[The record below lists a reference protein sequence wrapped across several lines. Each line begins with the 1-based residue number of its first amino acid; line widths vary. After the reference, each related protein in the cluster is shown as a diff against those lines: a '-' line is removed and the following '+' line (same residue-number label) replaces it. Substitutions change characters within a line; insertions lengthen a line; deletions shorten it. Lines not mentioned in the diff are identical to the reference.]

1 VLLVE
6 SRRRTIR
13 SAGVG
18 PALVGH
24 REILVA
30 VGRHDPAAAEAAM
43 RRHLDWAERD
53 IRADARAR
61 ILATST
67 AGADGS

>member
-1 VLLVE
+1 
-6 SRRRTIR
+6 
-13 SAGVG
+13 VG

-53 IRADARAR
+53 IRADA
-61 ILATST
+61 IV
-67 AGADGS
+67 